1 MENVPFIA
9 IEGPIGAGKTSLASK
24 LANYF
29 NFQLLKEIVEEN
41 PFLDKFYDNI
51 EEWSFQTEMFFLCNR
66 YKQLEDIERN
76 YLDNGKPVIADYH
89 ILKNIIFARRT
100 LQKDK
105 LEKYEQ
111 IYKILTKDVAIPNV
125 MIYIH
130 ASLDTL
136 LKRIECR
143 GRDIEHNI
151 QPEYLMQLSN
161 DYDEYM
167 NHFERL
173 HPHVPLIRING
184 DETDFVTRQKDLLDI
199 IEQVKNK
206 LNNIKRSK
214 PDESKRKV

>member
-9 IEGPIGAGKTSLASK
+9 IEGPIGVGKTSLASK
-24 LANYF
+24 LASYF
-29 NFQLLKEIVEEN
+29 KFQLLKEIVEEN

-66 YKQLEDIERN
+66 YKQLEDIERK
-76 YLDNGKPVIADYH
+76 YLENGKPVIADYH

-100 LQKDK
+100 LQMDK
-105 LEKYEQ
+105 LKKYEQ

-136 LKRIECR
+136 LNRIEYR

-151 QPEYLMQLSN
+151 QPEYLMQLSK
-161 DYDEYM
+161 DYDDYM
-167 NHFERL
+167 DHFETL

-184 DETDFVTRQKDLLDI
+184 DETDFVTHQKDLLDI
-199 IEQVKNK
+199 IERVKSK

-214 PDESKRKV
+214 PDEFKRKV

>member
-1 MENVPFIA
+1 
-9 IEGPIGAGKTSLASK
+9 
-24 LANYF
+24 
-29 NFQLLKEIVEEN
+29 
-41 PFLDKFYDNI
+41 
-51 EEWSFQTEMFFLCNR
+51 
-66 YKQLEDIERN
+66 
-76 YLDNGKPVIADYH
+76 
-89 ILKNIIFARRT
+89 
-100 LQKDK
+100 
-105 LEKYEQ
+105 
-111 IYKILTKDVAIPNV
+111 

>member
-151 QPEYLMQLSN
+151 QLEYLMQLSN

-184 DETDFVTRQKDLLDI
+184 DETDFVTHQKDLLDI
-199 IEQVKNK
+199 MEQVKSK

-214 PDESKRKV
+214 PDEFKRKV

>member
-29 NFQLLKEIVEEN
+29 KFQILKEIVEEN

-66 YKQLEDIERN
+66 YKQLEDIERK

-184 DETDFVTRQKDLLDI
+184 DETDFVTHQKDLLDI
-199 IEQVKNK
+199 MEQVKSK

-214 PDESKRKV
+214 PDEFKRKV